1 MSDPKI
7 ARPSWWPS
15 PKKLWLLDL
24 RQEMCTVSLLQAGA
38 RTIERYRLPAV
49 VRYSRWQDSFSHWGS
64 EALAWKQRGPAAE
77 VALVFPEGWPSDC
90 GLARSYLRRF
100 HEHFFGRQSACKI
113 YLLLQDKRDWVRR
126 QWLEALEDSH
136 FLLQGELSDWQH
148 DLIVSFYEHPERA
161 MASLVHLEL
170 KEEAVRWQILA
181 QGKLLG
187 QGSDPRLSVARVR
200 DRILSYTRRRLLLE
214 LGQQAASQLWS
225 GAVVKRIEEPSE
237 LTLMVSGRHV
247 HSSLPTR
254 AIFSWSNFL
263 IDNPLLIDSWRE
275 IKKEISRQIDS
286 VTAPLPIALARLHL
300 SDWQFIWVEQDHY
313 CAIEGSAGELFK
325 SRL

>member
-1 MSDPKI
+1 MSDLKKV
-7 ARPSWWPS
+7 RPSWWPS
-15 PKKLWLLDL
+15 PKNLWLLDV
-24 RQEMCTVSLLQAGA
+24 RQEMCTVCLLRAGA
-38 RTIERYRLPAV
+38 QTQRYRLPAV
-49 VRYSRWQDSFSHWGS
+49 VRYSRWQDGFSHWGS
-64 EALAWKQRGPAAE
+64 EALAWKHRLPAQE

-100 HEHFFGRQSACKI
+100 HEHLFGRQSACKI

-148 DLIVSFYEHPERA
+148 DLIVRFYENPERA
-161 MASLVHLEL
+161 MASFVHLEL
-170 KEEAVRWQILA
+170 KQEAVRWQILS

-200 DRILSYTRRRLLLE
+200 DLILSYVRRRLFLE

-225 GAVVKRIEEPSE
+225 GVVVDRIEEPSE
-237 LTLMVSGRHV
+237 LALAVSGRHV

-254 AIFSWSNFL
+254 AIFSWSDFL
-263 IDNPLLIDSWRE
+263 IDNPLLRDSWRE
-275 IKKEISRQIDS
+275 IKKEISSQIDRITVPWPLE
-286 VTAPLPIALARLHL
+286 VTRPKLT
-300 SDWQFIWVEQDHY
+300 DWQFFWVEQDCC
-313 CAIEGSAGELFK
+313 CAAEGPAGELFK